1 MLILLFL
8 DLPEPSIPFVK
19 QIRSAKVSENL
30 NERTPEQQAPSA
42 PPKPTT
48 PGSSPPR
55 SRKLRKDSLENLDDD
70 PWSSPALH
78 KGHTHTVN
86 NEATPSATSTAAK
99 PIRNGL
105 TETARTTSAFTTY
118 SDSPSSTIPSAAD
131 TREPPMDGGAG
142 AWGSDGT
149 PNSGF
154 PNAGTSGGGFGSNGD
169 DQGNH
174 TGGSI
179 GRSLGGGRTI
189 NRGVEETVT
198 VTLLPEKEGMFMFQH
213 HNYEVKSARRASS
226 VVRRYSDFVW
236 LLDCLHKRYPFR
248 ALPLLPPKRVGGRMP
263 LPNYFLVRMTDCLQ
277 LTEGT
282 CQPTPHSWRSAD
294 VVSLDLSMPWS
305 DIQS

>member
-1 MLILLFL
+1 MLILSIP
-8 DLPEPSIPFVK
+8 DLPEPSMPFIK

-30 NERTPEQQAPSA
+30 GETSPEQQAPGA
-42 PPKPTT
+42 PPKQTT
-48 PGSSPPR
+48 LGNSPPK
-55 SRKLRKDSLENLDDD
+55 SRRIRKDSLENLDDD

-78 KGHTHTVN
+78 KGHTHTVK
-86 NEATPSATSTAAK
+86 NEATPSSNPTAAK

-105 TETARTTSAFTTY
+105 TEPSRTTSAFTTY
-118 SDSPSSTIPSAAD
+118 SDSPSSTMPSGGD
-131 TREPPMDGGAG
+131 TREPPVDGGAG
-142 AWGSDGT
+142 GWGSEG
-149 PNSGF
+149 PPSSGF
-154 PNAGTSGGGFGSNGD
+154 SNPGPSGGGFGSSGD

-198 VTLLPEKEGMFMFQH
+198 ITLLPEKEGMFMFQH

-248 ALPLLPPKRVGGRMP
+248 ALPLLPPKRVAGRTQCP
-263 LPNYFLVRMTDCLQ
+263 LKYIY
-277 LTEGT
+277 TE
-282 CQPTPHSWRSAD
+282 D
-294 VVSLDLSMPWS
+294 
-305 DIQS
+305 

>member
-1 MLILLFL
+1 MLILPSL
-8 DLPEPSIPFVK
+8 DLPEPFIPFIK
-19 QIRSAKVSENL
+19 QITSAKPSENL
-30 NERTPEQQAPSA
+30 KEGSLKQQAPTPS
-42 PPKPTT
+42 PKQTT
-48 PGSSPPR
+48 AESSPPK
-55 SRKLRKDSLENLDDD
+55 SRRIRKDSLENLDDD

-86 NEATPSATSTAAK
+86 NEATPASTTTAAK

-105 TETARTTSAFTTY
+105 TEPARTTSAFTTY
-118 SDSPSSTIPSAAD
+118 SDSPSSTMPSRED
-131 TREPPMDGGAG
+131 TREPPLDGGAG

-149 PNSGF
+149 PGGGF
-154 PNAGTSGGGFGSNGD
+154 SNAGQPSGGFGSSGD

-174 TGGSI
+174 AGGGI

-189 NRGVEETVT
+189 NRGVEEMVT

-248 ALPLLPPKRVGGRMP
+248 ALPLLPPKRVGGRISW
-263 LPNYFLVRMTDCLQ
+263 LNQSVVLMTDCLQ
-277 LTEGT
+277 STEGT
-282 CQPTPHSWRSAD
+282 YQPTPHSWRSAD
-294 VVSLDLSMPWS
+294 GVL
-305 DIQS
+305 